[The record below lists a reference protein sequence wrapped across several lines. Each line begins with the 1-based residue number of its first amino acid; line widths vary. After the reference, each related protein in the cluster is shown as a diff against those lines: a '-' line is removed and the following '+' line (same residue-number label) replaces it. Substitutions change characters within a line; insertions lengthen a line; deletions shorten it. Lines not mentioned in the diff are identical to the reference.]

1 MRTTSIAPSEH
12 MRRRARV
19 LGALKG
25 AAAVVFAGGATRPL
39 LGTWLADANFR
50 YLTGLEDE
58 PEAAVFFDPS
68 AEDERRRIVLFLKP
82 LDREAERWDG
92 YREELGSSLRA
103 RTGFRTVMR
112 TPSLPALL
120 TDAARRAKRLAC
132 LHPCAVYDAA
142 VSPDL
147 AVYRKVA
154 ERVPGVAIEDR
165 TELLKDLRARKSPA
179 ELALMRRA
187 IAATAEGYRA
197 VFGMLRPG
205 VSELEIRQ
213 ALETAYHRHGVERLA
228 FNTIVGAGLNGTV
241 LHYAANKAVVEA
253 GDLVVI
259 DSGASFGGYCA
270 DVTRTLPVSGRF
282 TKEQRRFYEIVLA
295 AQRAAIAAARPG
307 VHMWRV
313 DEAARAVI
321 EKAGCGDAFIH
332 GVGHQLGLATH
343 DATPGGPLVPGMVVT
358 IEPGIYFPDRG
369 LGIRIE
375 DDVLIGRAGNQILNS
390 TIPKSIKNIKNTI
403 QKTHTAQRGHV

>member
-1 MRTTSIAPSEH
+1 
-12 MRRRARV
+12 
-19 LGALKG
+19 
-25 AAAVVFAGGATRPL
+25 
-39 LGTWLADANFR
+39 
-50 YLTGLEDE
+50 
-58 PEAAVFFDPS
+58 
-68 AEDERRRIVLFLKP
+68 
-82 LDREAERWDG
+82 
-92 YREELGSSLRA
+92 
-103 RTGFRTVMR
+103 MR

-375 DDVLIGRAGNQILNS
+375 DDVLIGRAGNRVLS
-390 TIPKSIKNIKNTI
+390 SAIPKSIEDIESAMRK
-403 QKTHTAQRGHV
+403 ARAARGGHV